1 VAVGSVGAGLGVVVE
16 LKTKAWSD
24 RNVCFTL
31 AGELGLFART
41 KGVAVVVVVVVVV
54 VEAVVV
60 LVVVVVVV
68 VVVGLTGESTVIVT
82 VAARPTLIA
91 NALNW

>member
-1 VAVGSVGAGLGVVVE
+1 VAAGSVGAGLGVVVE

-68 VVVGLTGESTVIVT
+68 VGLTGESTVIVT